1 MTAGVSASS
10 PMDVNSS
17 DENAN
22 PSAVR
27 RTRRKGK
34 KDDIITLFEKL
45 SNDISNKLSSVT
57 FDIGNKISGIQDDIN
72 NIIKKDLDTIKS
84 EILTINYKQSQFF
97 DDLVNVKSSLEL
109 LIKGHDD
116 LNDRVTKVTASTS
129 SNAQECSAL
138 QAEIAKLQHESNAQQ
153 QRERSNNLEIM
164 GVPDKMNEN
173 LHTYVEKIAHFAGV
187 QLNSQDI
194 IYVIRIQPRNAN
206 TGRPK
211 NIIAKFNSKMLRD
224 SILSGIRKKKGL
236 TTADIGISGSLHRI
250 YLNEHLTLSNKILYK
265 TTRETAK
272 VKKFQYTWIRDGKIF
287 VRKND
292 TSPPIFIKDS
302 TRLNEII

>member
-1 MTAGVSASS
+1 MDHKVTAGVSTSF

-27 RTRRKGK
+27 RAWRKGK

-57 FDIGNKISGIQDDIN
+57 FD
-72 NIIKKDLDTIKS
+72 DLA
-84 EILTINYKQSQFF
+84 
-97 DDLVNVKSSLEL
+97 NVKSSLEL

-116 LNDRVTKVTASTS
+116 LNDRVTKVTASSS

-153 QRERSNNLEIM
+153 QHERSNNLEIM
-164 GVPDKMNEN
+164 GVPDKINEN
-173 LHTYVEKIAHFAGV
+173 LHTYVKEIAQCAGV
-187 QLNSQDI
+187 LLNSQDI
-194 IYVIRIQPRNAN
+194 IYAIKIQPRSAN

-211 NIIAKFNSKMLRD
+211 NIIAKFYSKMLRD
-224 SILSGIRKKKGL
+224 SILSGIRKRKGL
-236 TTADIGISGSLHRI
+236 TTADIGISGSLQRI
-250 YLNEHLTLSNKILYK
+250 YLNEHLTLSNKLLYK

-272 VKKFQYTWIRDGKIF
+272 VKKNQYTWIRDGKIF

-292 TSPPIFIKDS
+292 TSPPIFIRDS